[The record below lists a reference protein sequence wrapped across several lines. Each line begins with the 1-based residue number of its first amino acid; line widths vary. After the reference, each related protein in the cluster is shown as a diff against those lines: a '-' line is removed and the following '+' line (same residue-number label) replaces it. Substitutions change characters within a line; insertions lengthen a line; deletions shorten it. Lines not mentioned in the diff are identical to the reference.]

1 MDDVKKAEFAQ
12 IENSSPEQAQ
22 AKDSITREKIEKIL
36 DVTLGATVE
45 LGNTKMTL
53 EKALN
58 VDVGTVIEL
67 DKVAGEPVDFYI
79 NENLFARGE
88 VVVIGEKYG
97 VRITELAAGAPIKAG
112 KL

>member
-1 MDDVKKAEFAQ
+1 MDEVKKAEFAA
-12 IENSSPEQAQ
+12 IEGVENTGVKEA
-22 AKDSITREKIEKIL
+22 ITKEKIEKIL

-45 LGNTKMTL
+45 LGNTKLTL
-53 EKALN
+53 ERALN

-79 NENLFARGE
+79 NDNLFARGE

-97 VRITELAAGAPIKAG
+97 VRITELASGSAVKAA

>member
-1 MDDVKKAEFAQ
+1 MDEVKKAEFAQ
-12 IENSSPEQAQ
+12 IDNSEPVQGKEA
-22 AKDSITREKIEKIL
+22 ITREKIEKIL

-45 LGNTKMTL
+45 LGNTKLTL

-97 VRITELAAGAPIKAG
+97 VRITELAAGSAVKAA

>member
-1 MDDVKKAEFAQ
+1 MDEVKKAEFAQ
-12 IENSSPEQAQ
+12 IEGPGPVEAS
-22 AKDSITREKIEKIL
+22 KDAITKEKIEKIL

-45 LGNTKMTL
+45 LGKTKLTL

-67 DKVAGEPVDFYI
+67 DKAAGEAVDFYI

-97 VRITELAAGAPIKAG
+97 IRITELSNTAAVKAG
-112 KL
+112 RA